1 MASKRFGVSLKQL
14 RELMEFRGAEGV
26 QKLNEIGGLRGL
38 LNALN
43 TSEEQGK
50 ESEHLLDYFERYM
63 HPKERKKTYW
73 RHLGSAYGFC
83 KFLSWCLDTSITI
96 IL

>member
-50 ESEHLLDYFERYM
+50 ESEHLLDYFELYI
-63 HPKERKKTYW
+63 HPKQRDRKFTDVISV
-73 RHLGSAYGFC
+73 RHMVFVSFCLGA
-83 KFLSWCLDTSITI
+83 
-96 IL
+96 

>member
-50 ESEHLLDYFERYM
+50 ESEHLSTRLFRALYTS
-63 HPKERKKTYW
+63 KKKTENLLTSSRFGIW
-73 RHLGSAYGFC
+73 
-83 KFLSWCLDTSITI
+83 FL
-96 IL
+96 